1 MIDEKRRAQFRAVIT
16 AASLVAN
23 NDIAETMAVLIG
35 AMIVLS
41 DASGNPRD
49 TLRVAIDSLD
59 AARQIYVARAMG
71 DAN

>member
-35 AMIVLS
+35 AIGAVIVGLLIF
-41 DASGNPRD
+41 GPR
-49 TLRVAIDSLD
+49 LLALIAPR
-59 AARQIYVARAMG
+59 
-71 DAN
+71 